1 MVPLFAEIVS
11 VNVCLALAALWS
23 SEPFINCKNISLIIN
38 AIKNKIIITKKV
50 FSFILEVVLITF
62 ISSNLF
68 FVFFFFLC

>member
-23 SEPFINCKNISLIIN
+23 SEPFTNCKNISLIIN

-50 FSFILEVVLITF
+50 FLVLY
-62 ISSNLF
+62 
-68 FVFFFFLC
+68 

>member
-38 AIKNKIIITKKV
+38 AIKNKIIITPDIWLNQKEANMDDIV
-50 FSFILEVVLITF
+50 PHDWIR
-62 ISSNLF
+62 ISHI
-68 FVFFFFLC
+68 